1 MKVYLAMPI
10 NTASGYDP
18 QWMFEEVG
26 QRMTEYGLEPIL
38 PSNGVDPAVW
48 EGWMREYLFAE
59 CCLMLVESDQS
70 NLREADAIIA
80 FMPNAS
86 IGTAMEIA
94 YARMWHKKVVVV
106 TSIKTFYH
114 PWLWYHADRVIWSDD
129 PFGEG
134 LSRACEVRQSL

>member
-1 MKVYLAMPI
+1 MPI

-18 QWMFEEVG
+18 KQMFEEVG
-26 QRMTEYGLEPIL
+26 HRVTEHGFEAVL
-38 PSNGVDPAVW
+38 PSDDVDPAVW
-48 EGWMREYLFAE
+48 EEWMRKHLFAE
-59 CCLMLVESDQS
+59 CCYMLVESDLE
-70 NLREADAIIA
+70 NLKSADAIIA

-94 YARMWHKKVVVV
+94 YARMWSKKVVVI
-106 TSIKTFYH
+106 TSLKTFYH

-134 LSRACEVRQSL
+134 LDRACRFLRSLR